1 LSEAQAVSGPIKW
14 SVVIDSAV
22 RSFVRGNDWLVALQL
37 SCLSGPGESSTGRLT
52 LTIGYDRS
60 TVPELPDLTV
70 VAEAFHA
77 ALAGRAITGAS
88 ALAPLAVR
96 GTPAELD
103 ALVGQRVASIRR
115 RGKFLVIDLDGDAI
129 VVNPMLTGRFQLAAP
144 GAKHPTKTAVV
155 WAFGSRARVPTDA
168 ARWTAGASWRPS
180 DDAVAEVRYRDP
192 TQMGKVYLQPVGVD
206 RPVPGLGA
214 PDQGPDA
221 DDPTLTLDVWR
232 ERIKRHPGELKN
244 LLRNQAFV
252 AGIGNAYSDEI
263 LHAARLLPFRKRA
276 SLAGEEVD
284 ALYAATRSTLTD
296 AVEVLRARVPPTFET
311 QVRDFLAV
319 HDKGGQPCPRCGTR
333 ITEVRAGGF
342 ITSYCRGCQR

>member
-1 LSEAQAVSGPIKW
+1 
-14 SVVIDSAV
+14 VVIDSAV

-37 SCLSGPGESSTGRLT
+37 SCLSGPGESSTGRLAV
-52 LTIGYDRS
+52 TIGYDRP

-77 ALAGRAITGAS
+77 ALAGRPITAAT

-103 ALVGQRVASIRR
+103 DLVGQQVASIRR
-115 RGKFLVIDLDGDAI
+115 RGKFLVIDLDRDAV
-129 VVNPMLTGRFQLAAP
+129 VVNPMLTGRFQLAGP
-144 GAKHPTKTAVV
+144 GVKHPTKTAVV
-155 WAFGSRARVPTDA
+155 LGFGTRTRGPADA
-168 ARWTAGASWRPS
+168 AAWTTDASWRPS
-180 DDAVAEVRYRDP
+180 DEALVEVRYRDP
-192 TQMGKVYLQPVGVD
+192 TQMGKVYLQPAGVD
-206 RPVPGLGA
+206 RPVPGLGG

-221 DDPTLTLDVWR
+221 DDPALTLEAWR
-232 ERIKRHPGELKN
+232 ERIRRHPGELKN

-284 ALYAATRSTLTD
+284 ALHGATRSTLAE
-296 AVEVLRARVPPTFET
+296 AVGILRARVPPTFER

-319 HDKGGQPCPRCGTR
+319 HDKGGQPCPRCGTK